1 MKKFHLKF
9 LLVALLLMWKITANA
24 FVINFEVDG
33 VHYEI
38 INDKAKTVQ
47 VIYGT
52 NKYTGVI
59 NIPESITYDGN
70 IYSVTSIG
78 GGAFDGCGGLTSVTI
93 PNSVTSIESGAFYG
107 CTGLTAVH
115 ITDLSAWCKINFE
128 NYSSNPLY
136 YAHNLYL
143 KGEKV
148 TNLVIPSDITE
159 IKGRAFRGCSGLTSV
174 TIGNNVKTI
183 GGYTFYGCSGLTSVT
198 IGNNVKT
205 IGGYTFYGCT
215 SLTSITIPNSVTSI
229 GDYAFFGCSTL
240 TSVTIP
246 NNVKTIGG
254 YTFADC
260 NSLTSVTI
268 GDGVTAIGWRAFMG
282 CKSLTSVIIPNSVTT
297 IDSSVFEGCTSLTS
311 ATIGNNVKTIGGYT
325 FADCDSL
332 TSVTIGNGVT
342 SIGKRA
348 FIRCTSL
355 TSITIP
361 DGVTSIGE
369 SAFYNCT
376 GLTNITIPQSVTNI
390 GDDAFNRCSA
400 LTSIQVVNGNTKYDS
415 RESCNAI
422 IETVT
427 NTLVAGCKNTI
438 IPNSVTSIGNSAF
451 RGCTGP
457 TSVTIPNN
465 VTSIGDYAFD
475 GCGGLTSVTI
485 PNSVTSIGN
494 YAFAWCYNL
503 KEIYSLAKTPPTIY
517 FYTFSGVSRNIPI
530 YVPAGRRKAYRSAD
544 YWKEL
549 NIMSM
554 QATVSCDINIDN
566 IVDIADITQLVGIIL
581 GSNTDNE
588 EPIKNY
594 FDDWISTNT
603 NNHSSTS
610 SNIYTLNTTIGS
622 ILTFDWEVSSENNY
636 DWLIATLDGTEI
648 LKKSGEDSGSYEY
661 TFTTN
666 GTHTIVVKYTKND
679 NGNSGNDY
687 GKIYN
692 IKLDGY
698 IIGDANDD
706 SVVDIADVTE
716 IVNAILDSN
725 TGTTTQQD
733 TK

>member
-148 TNLVIPSDITE
+148 ANLVIPSDITE
-159 IKGRAFRGCSGLTSV
+159 IKGRAFR
-174 TIGNNVKTI
+174 
-183 GGYTFYGCSGLTSVT
+183 GCSGLTSVT

-325 FADCDSL
+325 FADCNSL

-622 ILTFDWEVSSENNY
+622 ILTFD
-636 DWLIATLDGTEI
+636 
-648 LKKSGEDSGSYEY
+648 
-661 TFTTN
+661 
-666 GTHTIVVKYTKND
+666 
-679 NGNSGNDY
+679 
-687 GKIYN
+687 
-692 IKLDGY
+692 
-698 IIGDANDD
+698 
-706 SVVDIADVTE
+706 
-716 IVNAILDSN
+716 
-725 TGTTTQQD
+725 
-733 TK
+733 